1 MTQPALVLTHLLGM
15 SASWLL
21 LLKGV
26 MACWLVC
33 KKGTVSSGLTGHHMA
48 LSWALDVVPFLH
60 LRLGWDPLVGPPVPV
75 STSPRN
81 FFC

>member
-26 MACWLVC
+26 MACWLVG
-33 KKGTVSSGLTGHHMA
+33 KKGTVNSDLTGQSRA
-48 LSWALDVVPFLH
+48 LKVVPFLH
-60 LRLGWDPLVGPPVPV
+60 LRLGWDPG
-75 STSPRN
+75 
-81 FFC
+81 